1 MGPILRGARRDSADD
16 VVRRFYQKL
25 RAHLTRGAL
34 EREMRAEM
42 QEHIE
47 RATER
52 FVARGLTDAEAREAA
67 RREFGNVESLKE
79 EARDA
84 RGGRWLDDLRKDV
97 RYGLRSLLRTPAFT
111 IVALLSLTLGIGL
124 NTALFTL
131 VQVALHPA
139 VVDEP
144 ETLVTL
150 GDWRS
155 YAEFA
160 ELRERSRSLGQVF
173 ARSTEWVLLASDGA
187 GDAPMRAAQLVS
199 DDFFAALHVAPLLG
213 RTFARD
219 ENVVPNAAAV
229 AVLSYR
235 FWQSRFGGDSS
246 ILGRFVR
253 LQNGVSFAVIGVM
266 PRTFT
271 GADRHRPDFWLPLGM
286 RERLP
291 AFYRMPPKDAAG
303 WFGTSRET
311 WLRVSGRLAPG
322 STVASARAELST
334 LLRQIAPVDSTPA
347 TVATELETA
356 DASGLNGASEKL
368 SVGLVGFAT
377 LAVLLIACANIA
389 NLMLARAAARQREI
403 AVRICLGATRR
414 RLVRQL
420 LVESIVLAS
429 IGAAAALMVD
439 TWTLRALAMAGT
451 LEPIASGDADLVA
464 RSLVPN
470 GWVLAY
476 TMLLALLSAVSFGL
490 VPALRATRADPSRA
504 IKGDGN
510 SFGDRLIRSRLRHGL
525 VVGQVALS
533 LMLLVSAAVLVRSVL
548 RVVSHKP
555 GFNRE
560 RVFAVST
567 PGALRAY
574 DSLRVARFEMALSE
588 RLTST
593 VGVRAMARGTLPVV
607 QRARAWL
614 GIGGKA
620 NDSVSAYMAGV
631 TPAFF
636 AALDIPIVYG
646 RLFSDDELRQGSPVV
661 VVSER
666 TARALWPGEDP
677 LGKELSVSPNRKS
690 ESLGR
695 FPQATVIGVARDA
708 ELVNLGVVPPAFVY
722 VPSTTE
728 TLLVRVGGSA
738 DPAPTIRKL
747 AAAVDGSVPV
757 SVQSLESMIMSDEEF
772 VGAKLAATFAMSIGL
787 LALVLATAGVF
798 AVVAY
803 AVSRRTRELGIRAAL
818 GAEPGAVIGL
828 VLQNGLRLVALGA
841 GVGIFAGLAATR
853 LMGALLFGMSPL
865 DPVALLAIAVTLLSV
880 ALLGCYLPARR
891 AARVEPLIALRH
903 D

>member
-1 MGPILRGARRDSADD
+1 
-16 VVRRFYQKL
+16 
-25 RAHLTRGAL
+25 
-34 EREMRAEM
+34 MRAEM
-42 QEHIE
+42 QQHID

-52 FVARGLTDAEAREAA
+52 FVARGMTRPEAQDAA
-67 RREFGNVESLKE
+67 RREFGNMEWIKE

-84 RGGRWLDDLRKDV
+84 RGGGWLDDLRKDV
-97 RYGLRSLLRTPAFT
+97 RYAMRSLLRTPAFT

-131 VQVALHPA
+131 VQTALHPS

-144 ETLVTL
+144 ETFVTL

-155 YAEFA
+155 YSEFA
-160 ELRERSRSLGQVF
+160 AMRERSRSLGQVF

-187 GDAPMRAAQLVS
+187 GDERMRAAQLVS

-213 RTFARD
+213 RTFAAD
-219 ENVVPNAAAV
+219 ENSAPNAAQV
-229 AVLSYR
+229 AVLSYP
-235 FWQSRFGGDSS
+235 FWQSRFGGDSGV
-246 ILGRFVR
+246 LGKFVR
-253 LQNGVSFAVIGVM
+253 LQNGVSFAVVGVM

-271 GADRHRPDFWLPLGM
+271 GADRHRPDFWLPLGI
-286 RERLP
+286 RDRLP

-303 WFGTSRET
+303 WFGGSSET
-311 WLRVSGRLAPG
+311 WLRVSGRLVSG
-322 STVASARAELST
+322 VTVANARAELGT
-334 LLRQIAPVDSTPA
+334 LLRDVTPA
-347 TVATELETA
+347 DTTSRVAAPELETA
-356 DASGLNGASEKL
+356 DSSGLNGASEKL
-368 SVGLVGFAT
+368 SVALVTFAT

-420 LVESIVLAS
+420 LVESIVLAA
-429 IGAAAALMVD
+429 IGAVAALIVD
-439 TWTLRALAMAGT
+439 TWTLRALALSGA
-451 LEPIASGDADLVA
+451 LEPIASGDADMVA
-464 RSLVPN
+464 RSLMPN

-490 VPALRATRADPSRA
+490 VPALRATRSDPSRA

-548 RVVSHKP
+548 RVVAHQP
-555 GFNRE
+555 GFNRA

-567 PGALRAY
+567 PGAIRVY
-574 DSLRVARFEMALSE
+574 DSLRVARFEAALSE
-588 RLTST
+588 RLTSMN
-593 VGVRAMARGTLPVV
+593 GVREVARGTLPVV
-607 QRARAWL
+607 ERARAWL
-614 GIGGKA
+614 STRGS
-620 NDSVSAYMAGV
+620 DSLSGYMAGV

-636 AALDIPIVYG
+636 TALDIPIARG
-646 RLFSDDELRQGSPVV
+646 RSFSDDELRVNAPVV
-661 VVSER
+661 VLSER
-666 TARALWPGEDP
+666 TARTLWPSEDP
-677 LGKELSVSPNRKS
+677 IGKQLSVSPNRKS

-695 FPQATVIGVARDA
+695 FPQATVIGIARDA
-708 ELVNLGVVPPAFVY
+708 ELVNLGVVPAVFVY
-722 VPSTTE
+722 VPNKTE
-728 TLLVRVGGSA
+728 TLLVRVDGAA
-738 DPAPTIRKL
+738 DPTAAIRKL

-798 AVVAY
+798 GVVAY
-803 AVSRRTRELGIRAAL
+803 AVSQRTRELGIRTAL
-818 GAEPGAVIGL
+818 GAKPGAVVGL
-828 VLQNGLRLVALGA
+828 VLRNGLRLVSVGA
-841 GVGIFAGLAATR
+841 GIGIVAGFAATR
-853 LMGALLFGMSPL
+853 LMAALLFGMSPL
-865 DPVALLAIAVTLLSV
+865 DPVALLTIAVTLLSV
-880 ALLGCYLPARR
+880 ALLGCYFPARR

>member
-1 MGPILRGARRDSADD
+1 
-16 VVRRFYQKL
+16 VV
-25 RAHLTRGAL
+25 
-34 EREMRAEM
+34 EREMQAEIAL
-42 QEHIE
+42 HLE

-52 FVARGLTDAEAREAA
+52 FVTSGMSPADARAAA
-67 RREFGNVESLKE
+67 RREFGYVEGIKE

-84 RGGRWLDDLRKDV
+84 RGGRWFDDLRKDV
-97 RYGLRSLLRTPAFT
+97 RYGLRSLLRTPVFT

-131 VQVALHPA
+131 LQAALHPS
-139 VVDEP
+139 VVEEP

-160 ELRERSRSLGQVF
+160 AVRERSRSLTRTF
-173 ARSTEWVLLASDGA
+173 ARSTEWVLLASEGVV
-187 GDAPMRAAQLVS
+187 GDEPMRAAQLVS
-199 DDFFAALHVAPLLG
+199 DDFFAALRVTPLLG

-219 ENVVPNAAAV
+219 ENGAPNAAAV

-246 ILGRFVR
+246 VLGKLVR
-253 LQNGVSFAVIGVM
+253 LQNGVSFSVIGIM

-286 RERLP
+286 RDRLP
-291 AFYRMPPKDAAG
+291 AFYRMPPRDAAG
-303 WFGTSRET
+303 WFGASRET

-322 STVASARAELST
+322 SSVVSARAELGT
-334 LLRQIAPVDSTPA
+334 LLHELTRADSTA
-347 TVATELETA
+347 AAALELETA
-356 DASGLNGASEKL
+356 DASGLNGTSEKL
-368 SVGLVGFAT
+368 SVALVACAT

-429 IGAAAALMVD
+429 IGAVAALIVD
-439 TWTLRALAMAGT
+439 TWTLRALALSGA
-451 LEPIASGDADLVA
+451 LEPIASGDADMVA
-464 RSLVPN
+464 RSLMPN

-490 VPALRATRADPSRA
+490 VPALRATRSDPSRA

-548 RVVSHKP
+548 RVVSHQP

-574 DSLRVARFEMALSE
+574 DSLRVARFETALSE
-588 RLTST
+588 RLTRT
-593 VGVRAMARGTLPVV
+593 AGVRELARGTLPVV

-614 GIGGKA
+614 SSGGEA
-620 NDSVSAYMAGV
+620 SDSVSAFMAGV

-636 AALDIPIVYG
+636 AALDIPIVRG
-646 RLFSDDELRQGSPVV
+646 RSFSDDELRQRAPVV
-661 VVSER
+661 VLSVR
-666 TARALWPGEDP
+666 TARTLWPGEDP
-677 LGKELSVSPNRKS
+677 IGKQLSVSPNRKS

-695 FPQATVIGVARDA
+695 FPQSTVIGVAGDA
-708 ELVNLGVVPPAFVY
+708 ELVNLGAVPAAFVY
-722 VPSTTE
+722 VPNTTE
-728 TLLVRVGGSA
+728 TLLVRVSGSA

-747 AAAVDGSVPV
+747 AADVDGSVPV

-787 LALVLATAGVF
+787 LALMLATAGVF
-798 AVVAY
+798 GVVAY
-803 AVSRRTRELGIRAAL
+803 AVSQRTRELGIRTAL
-818 GAEPGAVIGL
+818 GATPAAVIGL
-828 VLQNGLRLVALGA
+828 VVRNGLRLVALGA
-841 GVGIFAGLAATR
+841 GVGILAGLAATR
-853 LMGALLFGMSPL
+853 LMAALLFGMSPL
-865 DPVALLAIAVTLLSV
+865 DPAALLGIALTLLSV

-891 AARVEPLIALRH
+891 AASVEPIALRH

>member
-1 MGPILRGARRDSADD
+1 
-16 VVRRFYQKL
+16 
-25 RAHLTRGAL
+25 
-34 EREMRAEM
+34 MRSEM

-47 RATER
+47 CATDR
-52 FVARGLTDAEAREAA
+52 FMARGMTRSEAQDAA
-67 RREFGNVESLKE
+67 RREFGNVESIKE

-84 RGGRWLDDLRKDV
+84 RGGGWLDDLRKDV
-97 RYGLRSLLRTPAFT
+97 RYGMRSLLRTPAFT
-111 IVALLSLTLGIGL
+111 LVALLSLTLGIGL

-131 VQVALHPA
+131 MQLALHPA
-139 VVDEP
+139 VVKEP

-160 ELRERSRSLGQVF
+160 AVRERSQSLGQVF

-187 GDAPMRAAQLVS
+187 GDEPMRAAQLVS
-199 DDFFAALHVAPLLG
+199 DDFFAALRVAPLLG
-213 RTFARD
+213 RTFAKD
-219 ENVVPNAAAV
+219 ENAAPNAAPI

-246 ILGRFVR
+246 VLGQFVR
-253 LQNGVSFAVIGVM
+253 LQNGVSFSVIGVM

-271 GADRHRPDFWLPLGM
+271 GADRHRPDFWLPLGI
-286 RERLP
+286 RDGLP

-303 WFGTSRET
+303 WFGASGEA
-311 WLRVSGRLAPG
+311 WLRVSGRLTPG
-322 STVASARAELST
+322 STVATARAELGT
-334 LLRQIAPVDSTPA
+334 LLRLVTPA
-347 TVATELETA
+347 DTTAPAASPELETA

-368 SVGLVGFAT
+368 SVALVAFAT

-403 AVRICLGATRR
+403 ALRICLGATRL

-429 IGAAAALMVD
+429 IGAATALIVE
-439 TWTLRALAMAGT
+439 TWTLRTLALSGA
-451 LEPIASGDADLVA
+451 LEPIASGDADMVA
-464 RSLVPN
+464 RSLMPN

-476 TMLLALLSAVSFGL
+476 TMLLALFSAVSFGL
-490 VPALRATRADPSRA
+490 VPALRATGSDPVRA

-548 RVVSHKP
+548 RVVAHQP

-560 RVFAVST
+560 RVFAIST
-567 PGALRAY
+567 PGAIRVY
-574 DSLRVARFEMALSE
+574 DSLRVARFETALSD
-588 RLTST
+588 RLTSSH
-593 VGVRAMARGTLPVV
+593 GVREVARGTLPVV

-614 GIGGKA
+614 STRGD
-620 NDSVSAYMAGV
+620 DSVSGYMAGV

-636 AALDIPIVYG
+636 SALDIPIARG
-646 RLFSDDELRQGSPVV
+646 RSFSDDEVRVNAPVV

-666 TARALWPGEDP
+666 TAHTLWPSEDP
-677 LGKELSVSPNRKS
+677 IGKQLSVSPNRKS

-695 FPQATVIGVARDA
+695 LTQATVIGVAHDA
-708 ELVNLGVVPPAFVY
+708 ELVNLGIVPAAFVY
-722 VPSTTE
+722 VPSTSE
-728 TLLVRVGGSA
+728 TLLVRVIGAA
-738 DPAPTIRKL
+738 DPSATIRKL

-798 AVVAY
+798 GVVSY
-803 AVSRRTRELGIRAAL
+803 AVSQRTRELGIRTAL
-818 GAEPGAVIGL
+818 GAKPGAVIGL
-828 VLQNGLRLVALGA
+828 VLRKGLQLVSLGA
-841 GVGIFAGLAATR
+841 CVGILAGLAATR
-853 LMGALLFGMSPL
+853 LMAALLFGMSPL
-865 DPVALLAIAVTLLSV
+865 DPVALVAIALTLLSV

-891 AARVEPLIALRH
+891 AARVEPLIALHH